1 MKILLFENEQDWKQA
16 RMGKITG
23 STLKDLI
30 VKRGTGKK
38 KGFYQIIADRIAI
51 PRDDENRMDRGHRLE
66 DEAIE
71 RFAKETG
78 KKVNTDLVI
87 WTRDDNDN
95 IAISPDGYIIPND
108 DREDCEHASK
118 DKKCAKCGYVTE
130 AVEVKCLNSA
140 SHVEAIIT
148 GEYPKEYHEQIL
160 QYFVV
165 NDDLE
170 TLYFVMYDPTVPKDY
185 LCFTIHRA
193 DVAEEVQ
200 YHLDYEKQE
209 LLEIEEWCSKLTF

>member
-1 MKILLFENEQDWKQA
+1 MKSFLFTNEQDWKQA

-71 RFAKETG
+71 RFTKETG

-95 IAISPDGYIIPND
+95 IAISPDGYIVN
-108 DREDCEHASK
+108 
-118 DKKCAKCGYVTE
+118 KKKVTE

-165 NDDLE
+165 NDDLK

-185 LCFTIHRA
+185 LCFTINRS
-193 DVAEEVQ
+193 DVAEEVE
-200 YHLDYEKQE
+200 YHLNYEKQE
-209 LLEIEEWCSKLTF
+209 LEEIEKWVSELTF

>member
-1 MKILLFENEQDWKQA
+1 MKINTYSDKESWMQGRL
-16 RMGKITG
+16 GKITG

-71 RFAKETG
+71 RFTEVTG

-95 IAISPDGYIIPND
+95 IAISPDGYIEN
-108 DREDCEHASK
+108 
-118 DKKCAKCGYVTE
+118 KKKVTE

>member
-1 MKILLFENEQDWKQA
+1 MKIKTYSDKESWMQGRL
-16 RMGKITG
+16 GKITG

-66 DEAIE
+66 DEATE
-71 RFAKETG
+71 RFTEATG

-95 IAISPDGYIIPND
+95 IAISPDGYIEN
-108 DREDCEHASK
+108 K
-118 DKKCAKCGYVTE
+118 GKVTE
-130 AVEVKCLNSA
+130 AVEVKCLNSV

-165 NDDLE
+165 NDDLK

-185 LCFTIHRA
+185 LCFTIHRV